1 MKEYVV
7 SREDLRKWC
16 SIPVDELADHPDR
29 KMNLMMGEDK
39 TALLEKIGNMITDEV
54 IEHNK

>member
-39 TALLEKIGNMITDEV
+39 QHAVRKIGNILERMV
-54 IEHNK
+54 

>member
-39 TALLEKIGNMITDEV
+39 TARRNDPHYCHIYE
-54 IEHNK
+54 